1 MRKWIIV
8 AVVVV
13 LALGIFIGLQQAR
26 PRIHSY
32 LHERAMNILQTHFA
46 SDVQFTDFQVTLL
59 PRARVSITGLSLR
72 YKGRTDI
79 PPLIQASEV
88 TVEASLPNLFRTRM
102 EIAKV
107 VLVGLQIHTPPRS
120 AGPTPLIH
128 KTNQDLADKYPVLI
142 RNVQAD
148 NAEIVILRAQ
158 PGKEPRVFAIQH
170 LSMSDLSFDRPAE
183 FHAILTNPVPRGQID
198 SVGQFGPWEGEEPSS
213 TPVQAK
219 FTFENADFKTIKGL
233 SGTLSSKGDYGG
245 PLDYLAVHGET
256 DTPDFA
262 LNISGHPESLHTD
275 YDAVVDGTNGNVIL
289 NSVLAKL
296 RNSSLH
302 VKGEVVDVYP
312 KEKGRTI
319 KLDAVSNDARI
330 EDLLWLAVKSDQPVM
345 TGAATLKTKIEIA
358 EGDEDILQRLSL
370 DGQFGVSSAVFTSN
384 TVQEKV
390 DKLSAK
396 GQGEPKATD
405 LGTAVSELKGNF
417 VVVKGLVTLSKL
429 SFHVAGATVQLNG
442 TYNMPSGEMD
452 FRGHLLLDAK
462 LSQTTT
468 GVKSFF
474 LKAVDPFFK
483 GKHGGSDL
491 PIRITG
497 TKDHPQFGLDLHDP
511 TNKKQ

>member
-120 AGPTPLIH
+120 AGTTPLIH
-128 KTNQDLADKYPVLI
+128 KTNQDLSDKYPVLI

-183 FHAILTNPVPRGQID
+183 FHA
-198 SVGQFGPWEGEEPSS
+198 
-213 TPVQAK
+213 
-219 FTFENADFKTIKGL
+219 
-233 SGTLSSKGDYGG
+233 
-245 PLDYLAVHGET
+245 
-256 DTPDFA
+256 
-262 LNISGHPESLHTD
+262 
-275 YDAVVDGTNGNVIL
+275 
-289 NSVLAKL
+289 
-296 RNSSLH
+296 
-302 VKGEVVDVYP
+302 
-312 KEKGRTI
+312 
-319 KLDAVSNDARI
+319 
-330 EDLLWLAVKSDQPVM
+330 
-345 TGAATLKTKIEIA
+345 
-358 EGDEDILQRLSL
+358 
-370 DGQFGVSSAVFTSN
+370 
-384 TVQEKV
+384 
-390 DKLSAK
+390 
-396 GQGEPKATD
+396 
-405 LGTAVSELKGNF
+405 
-417 VVVKGLVTLSKL
+417 
-429 SFHVAGATVQLNG
+429 
-442 TYNMPSGEMD
+442 
-452 FRGHLLLDAK
+452 
-462 LSQTTT
+462 
-468 GVKSFF
+468 
-474 LKAVDPFFK
+474 
-483 GKHGGSDL
+483 
-491 PIRITG
+491 
-497 TKDHPQFGLDLHDP
+497 
-511 TNKKQ
+511 

>member
-1 MRKWIIV
+1 VRKWIIIAGV
-8 AVVVV
+8 AV
-13 LALGIFIGLQQAR
+13 LAIIAGLRVASS
-26 PRIHSY
+26 RIHNY

-46 SDVQFTDFQVTLL
+46 SDVQFSDFRVTLL
-59 PRARVSITGLSLR
+59 PQARVSITGLSLR

-79 PPLIQASEV
+79 PPLIQASQV
-88 TVEASLPNLFRTRM
+88 LVETSFRNLFLPKM

-107 VLVGLQIHTPPRS
+107 VLVGLQIYMPPRPPGS
-120 AGPTPLIH
+120 KPLIH

-148 NAEIVILRAQ
+148 DALIVILRAQ
-158 PGKEPRVFAIQH
+158 PGKEPREFAIQH
-170 LSMSDLSFDRPAE
+170 LSLDDLSFDRPAD

-198 SVGQFGPWEGEEPSS
+198 SVGHFGPWEGEEPSS
-213 TPVQAK
+213 TPVDAK
-219 FTFENADFKTIKGL
+219 FTFKNADFKTIKGL
-233 SGTLSSKGDYGG
+233 SGTLSSTGEYDG
-245 PLDYLAVHGET
+245 PLDYLAVRGET

-275 YDAVVDGTNGNVIL
+275 YDATVDGTNGNVIL

-296 RNSSLH
+296 RNSSLQ
-302 VKGEVVDVYP
+302 VKGEVVDVHP

-319 KLDAVSNDARI
+319 KLDAVSDGARI

-370 DGQFGVSSAVFTSN
+370 NGQFGVSNAEFTSA

-396 GQGEPKATD
+396 GRGKPKATD

-417 VVVKGLVTLSKL
+417 VVIKGLVTLSQL
-429 SFHVAGATVQLNG
+429 SFHVAGATVRLDG
-442 TYNMPSGEMD
+442 TYNMNGGAMD

-468 GVKSFF
+468 GAKSFF

-483 GKHGGSDL
+483 GKHGGSDI
-491 PIRITG
+491 PIKITG
-497 TKDHPQFGLDLHDP
+497 TKDHPEFGLDLHDAA
-511 TNKKQ
+511 NKKN

>member
-1 MRKWIIV
+1 MRKWIIIA
-8 AVVVV
+8 AVIV
-13 LALGIFIGLQQAR
+13 LGMFLAVQLAR

-32 LHERAMNILQTHFA
+32 LRERATNILRTHFA
-46 SDVQFTDFQVTLL
+46 SEVEFSDFQVTLF
-59 PRARVSITGLSLR
+59 PRAGVSITGLSLR
-72 YKGRTDI
+72 YKGRADI
-79 PPLIQASEV
+79 PPLVQASEV
-88 TVEASLPNLFRTRM
+88 TVEASLPNLFLTKM

-107 VLVGLQIHTPPRS
+107 VLVGLQISMPPRS
-120 AGPTPLIH
+120 PGSTPLIH
-128 KTNQDLADKYPVLI
+128 KTNQDLAQKYPVLI
-142 RNVQAD
+142 RNLRAD
-148 NAEIVILRAQ
+148 NAQIVILRAQ

-170 LSMSDLSFDRPAE
+170 LSMSDLSFDRPAD

-198 SVGQFGPWEGEEPSS
+198 SVGQFGPWEGEGPSS
-213 TPVQAK
+213 TPVHAK
-219 FTFENADFKTIKGL
+219 FTFANADFKTIKGL
-233 SGTLSSKGDYGG
+233 SGTLSSKGEYGG
-245 PLDYLAVHGET
+245 PLDYLGVRGET

-262 LNISGHPESLHTD
+262 LNISGHPESLHTE
-275 YDAVVDGTNGNVIL
+275 YDATVDGTNGNVIL
-289 NSVLAKL
+289 NSVLARL
-296 RNSSLH
+296 RNSSLQ

-312 KEKGRTI
+312 KVKGRTI
-319 KLDAVSNDARI
+319 KLEAVSDDARI

-358 EGDEDILQRLSL
+358 EGEEEILQRLSL
-370 DGQFGVSSAVFTSN
+370 DGEFGVSSAVFTSN

-417 VVVKGLVTLSKL
+417 AVVKGLVTLSKL

-442 TYNMPSGEMD
+442 TYNMTGGQMD

-483 GKHGGSDL
+483 GKHGGSDI
-491 PIRITG
+491 PIKISG
-497 TKDHPQFGLDLHDP
+497 TKDHPEFGLDLHDP
-511 TNKKQ
+511 ANKKQ